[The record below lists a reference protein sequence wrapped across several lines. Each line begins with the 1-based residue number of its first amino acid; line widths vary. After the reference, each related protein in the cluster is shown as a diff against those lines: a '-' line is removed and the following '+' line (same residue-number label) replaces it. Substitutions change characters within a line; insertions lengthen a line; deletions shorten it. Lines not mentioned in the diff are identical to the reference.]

1 MESSSCGGIPCKST
15 LFIDE
20 HMLLHGVG
28 LDEKAFT
35 TVRRGLCKIKP
46 EDEDQLFVLTDADFG
61 FFVSSGIGAHYVC

>member
-1 MESSSCGGIPCKST
+1 
-15 LFIDE
+15 
-20 HMLLHGVG
+20 MLLHGVG

-61 FFVSSGIGAHYVC
+61 FFVKSGIGTLYV